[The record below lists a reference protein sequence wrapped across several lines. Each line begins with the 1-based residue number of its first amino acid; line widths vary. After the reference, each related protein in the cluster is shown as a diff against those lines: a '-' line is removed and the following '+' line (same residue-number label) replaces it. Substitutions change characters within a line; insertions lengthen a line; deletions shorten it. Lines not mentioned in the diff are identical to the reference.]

1 MNPVSDKDMGV
12 LAYKLWTKN
21 HYARTERAPQYR
33 ELPKIIQDGWIAVGV
48 GIRDELAKKWGID
61 QP

>member
-21 HYARTERAPQYR
+21 HYARAERAPQYR
-33 ELPKIIQDGWIAVGV
+33 ELPKIIQDGWIAVGI

-61 QP
+61 RP